1 MVPKLLAEVL
11 THVPKVVFEP
21 AQVAHLNAV
30 PPRGGDLPI
39 TSYFYFEVAYTRKCQ
54 GYQKGKGFKRKAKQP
69 KFAHVP
75 TACTV
80 CCLPTKSSVDLLL
93 IRGDERTRL
102 DHPWFSREVAVID
115 PVASLVHGQDHRLA
129 LSTL

>member
-75 TACTV
+75 TACIPLQIQVTQE
-80 CCLPTKSSVDLLL
+80 L
-93 IRGDERTRL
+93 IT
-102 DHPWFSREVAVID
+102 
-115 PVASLVHGQDHRLA
+115 
-129 LSTL
+129 LSFRPIKCWNPSA